1 METSKKKKKEITLIK
16 LDVSLIKEEKYSF
29 YILSSMD
36 ELDWYVIRNIYIQTR
51 KHARRINW
59 IYMYVRS
66 LNRKSF
72 ENVGN
77 NIERKK

>member
-36 ELDWYVIRNIYIQTR
+36 ELD
-51 KHARRINW
+51 
-59 IYMYVRS
+59 
-66 LNRKSF
+66 
-72 ENVGN
+72 
-77 NIERKK
+77 